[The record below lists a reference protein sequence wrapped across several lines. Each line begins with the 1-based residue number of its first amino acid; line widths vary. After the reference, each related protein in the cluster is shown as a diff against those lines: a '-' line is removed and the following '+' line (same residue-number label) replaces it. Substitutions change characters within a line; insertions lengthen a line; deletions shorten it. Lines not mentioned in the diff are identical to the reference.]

1 MNNLIIISAPSG
13 SGKTTIC
20 KYLQKLDSSIN
31 FSVSCTT
38 RQKRENEVEG
48 KDYFFTTNTKF
59 EEKIKDGKFVEWEQ
73 IHGDFYYGTLKSTLD
88 EIINKDKTILLELDV
103 KGAMSVKKLY
113 PKKSLSIFIEPPS
126 VEDLKLRLQKRG
138 ADDNERIVKRLGR
151 LDSELAYKSNFDY
164 HVINDDLDQ
173 AVKEIMNI
181 INNKNKG
188 VLYGSWTTIY

>member
-59 EEKIKDGKFVEWEQ
+59 KEKIKDGKFVEWEQ

-188 VLYGSWTTIY
+188 VLYGS

>member
-188 VLYGSWTTIY
+188 VLYGS

>member
-48 KDYFFTTNTKF
+48 KDYFFTTDTKF

-88 EIINKDKTILLELDV
+88 DIINNDKTILLELDV

-188 VLYGSWTTIY
+188 VLYGS

>member
-31 FSVSCTT
+31 FSVSYTT

-59 EEKIKDGKFVEWEQ
+59 EEKIKDGEFVEWEQ

-188 VLYGSWTTIY
+188 VLYGS

>member
-59 EEKIKDGKFVEWEQ
+59 EEKIKDDKFVEWEQ

-188 VLYGSWTTIY
+188 VLYGS